1 MIVYSDIKYQIKND
15 FFIDKARARAQLCVS
30 GEAED
35 IYIFPSSPF
44 FLPSKPSLRRKTST
58 VIPAQARHARSTC
71 LCLGFRCAT
80 ANSLTRKSTLRHG
93 ALPRYQ
99 SFNKPHLPNLTSEQL
114 RI

>member
-15 FFIDKARARAQLCVS
+15 FFIDKARARAQLCFS
-30 GEAED
+30 GEAER
-35 IYIFPSSPF
+35 YLYLPGFTL
-44 FLPSKPSLRRKTST
+44 LPSKPSLRRQIST
-58 VIPAQARHARSTC
+58 HVPAQARHARSTC